1 MAFSQLNALLGLIAA
16 LALALYAFTRRDLS
30 STGTLAA
37 LFVGM
42 IVFSFGG
49 WTWFL
54 LLVMFFVSS
63 SWLTAFR
70 EKDKAE
76 VHGDFAKGGVR
87 DFWQVMA
94 NGSLPA
100 LFAILFY
107 LRGGGA
113 LLFVAF
119 VGALA
124 SATADTWA
132 TEHGVLSERPRMI
145 TNGRRVAKGA
155 SGAVSGIGLL
165 AALGG
170 AAFIAVCAVGLNM
183 FNNCLADVQALGIL
197 RNYLVDLFVGG
208 GRFIFVVT
216 AAGFLGCLADSFFGA
231 TIQGMF
237 WCPKCK
243 KETER
248 HTHRCGFQTCY
259 YKGFTF
265 VDNDI
270 VNFMSACFGALAAIA
285 LYELL

>member
-16 LALALYAFTRRDLS
+16 LALALYAFTRQDLS

-70 EKDKAE
+70 EKEKTE
-76 VHGDFAKGGVR
+76 VQKEFAKGGVR

-100 LFAILFY
+100 LFALLFF
-107 LRGGGA
+107 LRGNV
-113 LLFVAF
+113 LFFVAF

-124 SATADTWA
+124 TANADTWA
-132 TEHGVLSERPRMI
+132 TELGVLSERPRMI
-145 TNGRRVAKGA
+145 TNGKRVAKGA

-165 AALGG
+165 AALAG
-170 AAFIAVCAVGLNM
+170 AAFIALCAVGLNL
-183 FNNCLADVQALGIL
+183 FNNYLADAQALGIL

-208 GRFIFVVT
+208 GKFVFVVI

-248 HTHRCGFQTCY
+248 HVHRCGFQTHY

-265 VDNDI
+265 VDNDV
-270 VNFMSACFGALAAIA
+270 VNFLSACFGALAAIA